1 MHRSAIRKD
10 GPRRIQRSIRDR
22 TVFPRL
28 EFEPLPLVGK
38 QLLPPWWRVG
48 WQDSR
53 VRVGIRG
60 GARANPPRLESR
72 SNRPWMVEPI
82 LKFRGVAAGWKSVS
96 PSPEGGW
103 KTRGGIDH
111 RPSVAEQINQAIRYT
126 CHLHVSSVDAPL
138 RKTLETDSPTRSE
151 KRVLYDTGRRKR
163 RNSNSLG
170 EGKEK
175 KKSIDHIRAFFRT
188 ILRPSFAFTRLY
200 DLYICI
206 STLGNSV
213 HRSKIERIGA
223 GGDLDP
229 PSIRNAPRGRRI
241 VGGIP

>member
-1 MHRSAIRKD
+1 M
-10 GPRRIQRSIRDR
+10 
-22 TVFPRL
+22 
-28 EFEPLPLVGK
+28 
-38 QLLPPWWRVG
+38 
-48 WQDSR
+48 
-53 VRVGIRG
+53 GIRG

-126 CHLHVSSVDAPL
+126 CHLHVSSADAPL

-163 RNSNSLG
+163 RSNG
-170 EGKEK
+170 IQIRWERGK
-175 KKSIDHIRAFFRT
+175 KKKNRSITSARSFA
-188 ILRPSFAFTRLY
+188 PSFA
-200 DLYICI
+200 
-206 STLGNSV
+206 
-213 HRSKIERIGA
+213 
-223 GGDLDP
+223 P
-229 PSIRNAPRGRRI
+229 PSLLLAYMIYIYVFPLWETRYIDRKLNESVRGVASIPLRFATLR
-241 VGGIP
+241 VEEESLAESRSGKKGGAR

>member
-1 MHRSAIRKD
+1 
-10 GPRRIQRSIRDR
+10 
-22 TVFPRL
+22 
-28 EFEPLPLVGK
+28 
-38 QLLPPWWRVG
+38 
-48 WQDSR
+48 
-53 VRVGIRG
+53 
-60 GARANPPRLESR
+60 
-72 SNRPWMVEPI
+72 MVEPI

-111 RPSVAEQINQAIRYT
+111 RPSVAEQINQVIRYT

-151 KRVLYDTGRRKR
+151 KRVLYDTWRRKR
-163 RNSNSLG
+163 RSNG
-170 EGKEK
+170 IQICWERGKKK
-175 KKSIDHIRAFFRT
+175 KKSIDIRT

-223 GGDLDP
+223 GGGLDP